1 MKNNISVKDN
11 FFSSKDLNTLQTE
24 LSGLEFESRY
34 HDQLGGGETTV
45 YQRNYHQVKLHK
57 NAPVVLELIKLIK
70 LHFNF
75 SSIKEIGSFYFL
87 SFPNTPAI
95 PHRDT
100 SDFNCLIYLLGDPL
114 MNNGTGFY
122 IDGPGEEKI
131 LNSHIGF
138 KENRA
143 IFFDSK
149 IYHSPLQFAG
159 NSSPRYIMANFIN
172 GPTGKINKGQI

>member
-1 MKNNISVKDN
+1 MKNNINVQDN
-11 FFSSKDLNTLQTE
+11 FFSSKFLHTLQNE
-24 LSGLEFESRY
+24 LVSLEFKSRY
-34 HDQLGGGETTV
+34 RDRLTEFGETNV
-45 YQRNYHQVKLHK
+45 YQRNYHQVTLNKD
-57 NAPVVLELIKLIK
+57 APVVQELIKKIK

-75 SSIKEIGSFYFL
+75 SSIKNIESFYFL

-95 PHRDT
+95 PHYDK

-122 IDGPGEEKI
+122 IGQGKEKI

-159 NSSPRYIMANFIN
+159 NSSPRYVMANFIDAS
-172 GPTGKINKGQI
+172 

>member
-1 MKNNISVKDN
+1 VKNNIYVQDN
-11 FFSSKDLNTLQTE
+11 FFDSKFLQTLQKE
-24 LSGLEFESRY
+24 LLTLEFESRY
-34 HDQLGGGETTV
+34 HDELGGLFSHV

-75 SSIKEIGSFYFL
+75 SSIKEIASFYFL

-95 PHRDT
+95 PHKDT

-159 NSSPRYIMANFIN
+159 NSSSRYVMANFIN
-172 GPTGKINKGQI
+172 ASGKINK

>member
-1 MKNNISVKDN
+1 MKNNIYVQDN
-11 FFSSKDLNTLQTE
+11 FFDSKFLQTLQKE
-24 LSGLEFESRY
+24 LLTLEFESRY
-34 HDQLGGGETTV
+34 HDESRGLLSHV
-45 YQRNYHQVKLHK
+45 YPRNYHQVKLHK

-122 IDGPGEEKI
+122 INGPGEEKI

>member
-1 MKNNISVKDN
+1 MKNNIYVQDN
-11 FFSSKDLNTLQTE
+11 FFDSKFLQTLQKE
-24 LSGLEFESRY
+24 LLTLEFESRY
-34 HDQLGGGETTV
+34 HDQSGGGETSV

-70 LHFNF
+70 IHFNF
-75 SSIKEIGSFYFL
+75 LSLKEIQSFYFL

-95 PHRDT
+95 PHKDN

-122 IDGPGEEKI
+122 IDQGEEKI

-143 IFFDSK
+143 IFFDSET
-149 IYHSPLQFAG
+149 YHSPLQFSG
-159 NSSPRYIMANFIN
+159 NSSPRYVMANFIYAS
-172 GPTGKINKGQI
+172 